1 MFVNLNKIYVYI
13 YKWVVYYFCS
23 VCRDKICVYFW
34 LNNILYKRYGFFI
47 KKKNLRVVRILNNSW
62 VIY

>member
-34 LNNILYKRYGFFI
+34 LNNILYKRYVFCI
-47 KKKNLRVVRILNNSW
+47 KKNLRIKEK
-62 VIY
+62 

>member
-1 MFVNLNKIYVYI
+1 MFLNLNKIYVYI

-23 VCRDKICVYFW
+23 VCRDKICVDFW
-34 LNNILYKRYGFFI
+34 LNNILYKRYVFCI
-47 KKKNLRVVRILNNSW
+47 KKNLRVVRILDNSL

>member
-1 MFVNLNKIYVYI
+1 MFLNLNKIYVYI

-23 VCRDKICVYFW
+23 VCRDKICVDFW
-34 LNNILYKRYGFFI
+34 LNNILYKRYVFCI
-47 KKKNLRVVRILNNSW
+47 KKNLRDVRILDNSW

>member
-23 VCRDKICVYFW
+23 VCRDKICVDFW
-34 LNNILYKRYGFFI
+34 LNIILYKRYVFCI
-47 KKKNLRVVRILNNSW
+47 KKNLRIKEK
-62 VIY
+62 